1 MTKNERMTGVL
12 SLLCVTS
19 VAAIFTLVLSIVHIK
34 TSIVKANGKAQYSE
48 QLQCIR
54 DNKKLLAT
62 LRIDSTLPMQER
74 LLRSKYT
81 RAKIARCREDLP
93 RYLRYKDLESDKK
106 VQASTLTTGL

>member
-1 MTKNERMTGVL
+1 MTKNERTAVVL
-12 SLLCVTS
+12 GLLCVI
-19 VAAIFTLVLSIVHIK
+19 VFAAISALVFSVLHIK
-34 TSIVKANGKAQYSE
+34 TSLNSADGEAQYSE